1 MTAAFSRHHHLAV
14 AVAAVLTLGLSGC
27 GTSSSPNGAGGTSAS
42 TDGTGGAPSGTGG
55 TTTATGGTT
64 AGTGGVTT
72 STGGTTSDTSGTT
85 TATGGRTTGTGGSTT
100 GTGGSTTTTSSGGG
114 TTATGG
120 RTTGTGGSGT
130 GGGPADAGADT
141 GAIRN
146 DGSARPDAAADTPPR
161 ADSAPEAGPND
172 APAADTALPADAG
185 IAVPDGYQ
193 LVWSDEFNVD
203 GTPDPKNW
211 TYEKG
216 FARNEELQWYQPDNA
231 TVQGGLLVIEGRKE
245 RVANPNYQAGS
256 SDWKLNRQYAEYTS
270 TSMTTWNLQSW
281 QYGRF
286 EMRARIP
293 TGAGMWPAWWTLGI
307 SGEWPSN
314 GEIDIMEYYKGN
326 ILANVACGTA
336 TRWQAKWD
344 SSTKAVSS
352 LGTGWAND
360 FHVWRM
366 DWDDQKIDLYVDDL
380 QMNTTALSSMLNAD
394 GTSPFK
400 QKHYMLVNLAIGGVN
415 GGDPAGTTFPVKYEV
430 DWIRVF
436 QKL

>member
-1 MTAAFSRHHHLAV
+1 MHHFPDTTGSLFAIAASLA
-14 AVAAVLTLGLSGC
+14 AAALGCGKASSAAVGSG
-27 GTSSSPNGAGGTSAS
+27 GHTSAS
-42 TDGTGGAPSGTGG
+42 GGQTTSGGRATGGVLGSGGQSAVGG
-55 TTTATGGTT
+55 GGTT
-64 AGTGGVTT
+64 A
-72 STGGTTSDTSGTT
+72 
-85 TATGGRTTGTGGSTT
+85 
-100 GTGGSTTTTSSGGG
+100 SGGG
-114 TTATGG
+114 TTASGGGTTASAGTTVAGG
-120 RTTGTGGSGT
+120 RTAGTGAPTGTAVDGGNTTDAGGDSGRTPPSATASQTAVPTAGCPATCSTQSRHQETLHASTPNGLPKPMAASRSPTATSWCGPTSSTSTARPMPRTGPTRRASCATKSCSGT
-130 GGGPADAGADT
+130 SPT
-141 GAIRN
+141 
-146 DGSARPDAAADTPPR
+146 TPPC
-161 ADSAPEAGPND
+161 
-172 APAADTALPADAG
+172 
-185 IAVPDGYQ
+185 
-193 LVWSDEFNVD
+193 
-203 GTPDPKNW
+203 K
-211 TYEKG
+211 
-216 FARNEELQWYQPDNA
+216 
-231 TVQGGLLVIEGRKE
+231 GGLLVIEGRKE
-245 RVANPNYQAGS
+245 RVSNPNYQAGS
-256 SDWKLNRQYAEYTS
+256 SDWKTNRQYAEYTS

-293 TGAGMWPAWWTLGI
+293 TGAGMWPAWWTLGV

-326 ILANVACGTA
+326 ILANVACGTS

-344 SSTKAVSS
+344 SSTKSVSS
-352 LGTGWAND
+352 LGGAAWAAK

>member
-1 MTAAFSRHHHLAV
+1 MTAAFARHHHLAM
-14 AVAAVLTLGLSGC
+14 AVAALTLGLLGC
-27 GTSSSPNGAGGTSAS
+27 GKSSSPG
-42 TDGTGGAPSGTGG
+42 GTGGTTSGTGG
-55 TTTATGGTT
+55 TTLATGGAT
-64 AGTGGVTT
+64 AGTGGLTT
-72 STGGTTSDTSGTT
+72 GTGGTILDTGGATT
-85 TATGGRTTGTGGSTT
+85 GSGGRTTGTGGTATAT
-100 GTGGSTTTTSSGGG
+100 GGGSTAATSSGGG

-120 RTTGTGGSGT
+120 RTTGTGGRGT
-130 GGGPADAGADT
+130 GGESADASADT
-141 GAIRN
+141 GVTRN
-146 DGSARPDAAADTPPR
+146 DGSARPDATADTPPP
-161 ADSAPEAGPND
+161 ADSAADAGPKD
-172 APAADTALPADAG
+172 ATAADTASPADTG
-185 IAVPDGYQ
+185 IVVPDGYQ

-231 TVQGGLLVIEGRKE
+231 TVRGGLLVIEGRKE
-245 RVANPNYQAGS
+245 RVANPSYQAGS

-307 SGEWPSN
+307 SGEWPSS

-352 LGTGWAND
+352 LGAGWADN

-415 GGDPAGTTFPVKYEV
+415 GGDPSGTTFPVKYEV